1 MGSSPKVPKAKPTP
15 PTPEAVRRAESDVAA
30 VRSNAKAE
38 AAGKYGISGTN
49 VTRGALASEPVETKK
64 KTLGGA

>member
-1 MGSSPKVPKAKPTP
+1 MGKSPKVPKSAPTP
-15 PTPEAVRRAESDVAA
+15 PTPEAVRRAESEVSA

-49 VTRGALASEPVETKK
+49 VTLGALASEPVETKK
-64 KTLGGA
+64 KKLGGE